1 MTIHFPDRIREQL
14 RGSTLGPALALFAAL
29 STVFLFGEHRGYF
42 YWNYDWVSSQSMAI
56 AANLSVDHGFLMFL
70 RQTFDSAGAVAY
82 DPYNRFPIGTYAAL
96 KLAML
101 PFEGDLSAQIFAAK
115 TLTVCFF
122 CAAAATAW
130 LALSRILCDRWGAA
144 AAVLLAFSSY
154 PMLYHADM
162 VGEGFADLFGVML
175 AFHGMAV
182 FVRKGGFRQLALKM
196 CIALTLGWHTIALI
210 VPFVLF
216 GLAREIW
223 RLFRT
228 VRETSSAP
236 AYVSVLRWVA
246 ESAWVRY
253 GAFSLGFTLVL
264 LFFNFSNEYRAF
276 SGEKAAT
283 DLPSVQSMMRRVG
296 AAESYTSRR
305 TDTQLQ
311 LLDLAVTRLDAMAY
325 PNAFLDRHPGAT
337 LRVLPRTPVT
347 PVDTR
352 LAGFLALGACLAGLV
367 SIALRRA
374 GGPALA
380 AFALCGF
387 FWIAIMPFTVIHPF
401 EAIFLVGVLL
411 TAWSA
416 VFFGLRQLAGV
427 GATVV
432 ATAVAAAVFGISCFD
447 MARVADP
454 SLHTETPRG
463 FAAAHAVGHDAE
475 SVRFLRAL
483 PGDFD
488 AIREKMPRGSKIWMA
503 TSSGGESRV
512 MAFGARFAVDFY
524 LSGYAMTDDPD
535 ARSAADFVLTHERME
550 GAALLTPE
558 NREVFLYDRT
568 LYDE

>member
-1 MTIHFPDRIREQL
+1 MTTRFPERIREML

-29 STVFLFGEHRGYF
+29 STVFLFGQHRGYF
-42 YWNYDWVSSQSMAI
+42 YWDYDWVSSQNMAI
-56 AANLSVDHGFLMFL
+56 AANLSVEHGFLGFL
-70 RQTFDSAGAVAY
+70 RRTFDAAGAVAY
-82 DPYNRFPIGTYAAL
+82 EPYNRFPIGGYAAL

-130 LALSRILCDRWGAA
+130 LALSRLLCDRWGAA

-154 PMLYHADM
+154 PMLYHVDM

-182 FVRKGGFRQLALKM
+182 FVQDRRFRQLAIKT

-210 VPFVLF
+210 TPFVLF
-216 GLAREIW
+216 GLAGEIG

-228 VRETSSAP
+228 VRESSSTP
-236 AYVSVLRWVA
+236 AYVPVLRWVA
-246 ESAWVRY
+246 ASAWVRY
-253 GAFSLGFTLVL
+253 GALSLAFTMVII
-264 LFFNFSNEYRAF
+264 FFNFSNEYLAF
-276 SGEKAAT
+276 GGEKAAAE
-283 DLPSVQSMMRRVG
+283 LPSVQSMTRRIGV
-296 AAESYTSRR
+296 AEDYTSRR
-305 TDTQLQ
+305 TDVQLRM
-311 LLDLAVTRLDAMAY
+311 LELSVTRIDAMAY

-337 LRVLPRTPVT
+337 LRRLPRTPVT
-347 PVDTR
+347 PVDPR
-352 LAGFLALGACLAGLV
+352 LAGFLALGACLAGLA
-367 SIALRRA
+367 SIGLRRA
-374 GGPALA
+374 RGPALA
-380 AFALCGF
+380 ALALSGF
-387 FWIAIMPFTVIHPF
+387 FWIAITPFTVLHPF

-411 TAWSA
+411 TGWSA
-416 VFFGLRQLAGV
+416 AFLGLRRLAGPGV
-427 GATVV
+427 TIV
-432 ATAVAAAVFGISCFD
+432 ATAVAAAIFGISCFD

-454 SLHTETPRG
+454 SLHAETPRG
-463 FAAAHAVGHDAE
+463 FAAARVVGHDAE
-475 SVRFLRAL
+475 SVSFLRAL

-488 AIREKMPRGSKIWMA
+488 AIREKMPTGSKVWMA

-524 LSGYAMTDDPD
+524 LSGYAMTDDPA

-558 NREVFLYDRT
+558 NREVFLYDRA